1 MRIEEHPTP
10 RTDAISSDPSIER
23 RDVPVRVWCEMA
35 QVEIEI
41 EIAAAKSMLSEL
53 NGWLDRSTRRADDW
67 QARENDLERRLRAIH
82 ALVEGDAD
90 GTIDAT
96 PYEKLCNEIA
106 GLTGIT
112 L

>member
-1 MRIEEHPTP
+1 MRLEEHPTP
-10 RTDAISSDPSIER
+10 RTDSQVGFGLTSHYGPSNSRDLYIEE
-23 RDVPVRVWCEMA
+23 DGPFVH
-35 QVEIEI
+35 
-41 EIAAAKSMLSEL
+41 AAF
-53 NGWLDRSTRRADDW
+53 
-67 QARENDLERRLRAIH
+67 ARDLERRLQAIH

-106 GLTGIT
+106 GLTGIK